1 MEVVIG
7 VILLIG
13 AFALGHTT
21 ADQEAAETRAR
32 LEREQVVESPKAG
45 FVPQGCRYRV
55 KGPVQRDL
63 TVSYSRQRSNDGAG
77 SEETRI
83 GAGND

>member
-32 LEREQVVESPKAG
+32 LEREQVVESLEDG
-45 FVPQGCRYRV
+45 FVAQDCRYRL
-55 KGPVQRDL
+55 KGPVQRNL
-63 TVSYSRQRSNDGAG
+63 AVPYIRQRSNVGTG
-77 SEETRI
+77 SEETRV
-83 GAGND
+83 GLRND

>member
-13 AFALGHTT
+13 SFALGQTT

-32 LEREQVVESPKAG
+32 LEREQAVESLENG
-45 FVPQGCRYRV
+45 CVPQDCRYRV
-55 KGPVQRDL
+55 NGPVQRDL
-63 TVSYSRQRSNDGAG
+63 TVPYSRQRSSDGAG
-77 SEETRI
+77 SILTRV
-83 GAGND
+83 GVGDE

>member
-21 ADQEAAETRAR
+21 ADQDAAETRAR
-32 LEREQVVESPKAG
+32 LEREQVVESSEDG
-45 FVPQGCRYRV
+45 FVPQGYRYRLN
-55 KGPVQRDL
+55 GPVQRNL
-63 TVSYSRQRSNDGAG
+63 TVPYARQGSNERAWLQADEG
-77 SEETRI
+77 RLR
-83 GAGND
+83 

>member
-32 LEREQVVESPKAG
+32 LEREQVVESLEDG
-45 FVPQGCRYRV
+45 FVAQGCRYSAA
-55 KGPVQRDL
+55 GSVQRDL
-63 TVSYSRQRSNDGAG
+63 TLPYSRQPRNDGAG
-77 SEETRI
+77 SKETRV
-83 GAGND
+83 GLCDE

>member
-32 LEREQVVESPKAG
+32 LEREQVVESLEDG
-45 FVPQGCRYRV
+45 FVAQGCRYRV
-55 KGPVQRDL
+55 SGPAQRDL
-63 TVSYSRQRSNDGAG
+63 TVPYTRQRSNDGADFG
-77 SEETRI
+77 ATRV
-83 GAGND
+83 GVGND

>member
-32 LEREQVVESPKAG
+32 LEREQVVESPENG
-45 FVPQGCRYRV
+45 FVPQGCRYRL
-55 KGPVQRDL
+55 KGPVQRNL
-63 TVSYSRQRSNDGAG
+63 AVPYIRQRSNDGRG
-77 SEETRI
+77 SKETRV
-83 GAGND
+83 GVGND

>member
-21 ADQEAAETRAR
+21 ADQEATETRAR
-32 LEREQVVESPKAG
+32 LEREQVVESPENG

-55 KGPVQRDL
+55 NGPVQRNL
-63 TVSYSRQRSNDGAG
+63 AVPYIRQRSNERAG
-77 SEETRI
+77 SKQTKV
-83 GAGND
+83 ACGNE

>member
-1 MEVVIG
+1 VEVVIG

-21 ADQEAAETRAR
+21 ADQDAAETRAR
-32 LEREQVVESPKAG
+32 LEREQVFESLEDG

-55 KGPVQRDL
+55 NGPVQRNL
-63 TVSYSRQRSNDGAG
+63 TVPYSRQRSNDGTG
-77 SEETRI
+77 SEETRV
-83 GAGND
+83 GVGND

>member
-21 ADQEAAETRAR
+21 ADQDAAETRAR
-32 LEREQVVESPKAG
+32 LEREQVVESLEDG

-55 KGPVQRDL
+55 NGPVQRDL
-63 TVSYSRQRSNDGAG
+63 TVPYSPQRSSDGAG
-77 SEETRI
+77 SDETRV
-83 GAGND
+83 GEGNE

>member
-21 ADQEAAETRAR
+21 ADQETAETRAR
-32 LEREQVVESPKAG
+32 LEREQVVESLEDGFGPK
-45 FVPQGCRYRV
+45 GCRYRV
-55 KGPVQRDL
+55 NGPVQRDL
-63 TVSYSRQRSNDGAG
+63 TVLYSRQRSSDGAG
-77 SEETRI
+77 STETRV
-83 GAGND
+83 GVGNE

>member
-21 ADQEAAETRAR
+21 ADQDAAETRASV
-32 LEREQVVESPKAG
+32 EREQVVESLEDG
-45 FVPQGCRYRV
+45 FIAQDCRYRV
-55 KGPVQRDL
+55 NGPVQRDL
-63 TVSYSRQRSNDGAG
+63 AVPYIRQRSNDGAG
-77 SEETRI
+77 SKEARVSC
-83 GAGND
+83 GND

>member
-21 ADQEAAETRAR
+21 ADQNAAETRAR
-32 LEREQVVESPKAG
+32 LEREQVVESLEDG

-55 KGPVQRDL
+55 NGPVQRDL
-63 TVSYSRQRSNDGAG
+63 AVPYSRQRSNDGAG
-77 SEETRI
+77 SEETRV
-83 GAGND
+83 GLRNE

>member
-1 MEVVIG
+1 VEVVIG

-21 ADQEAAETRAR
+21 ADQEATETRAR
-32 LEREQVVESPKAG
+32 LERERVVESSEDG

-55 KGPVQRDL
+55 NGPVQRDL
-63 TVSYSRQRSNDGAG
+63 TVPYSRQRSSDGAG
-77 SEETRI
+77 SDETRV
-83 GAGND
+83 GVGNE

>member
-1 MEVVIG
+1 VEVVIG

-21 ADQEAAETRAR
+21 ADQDAAETRAR
-32 LEREQVVESPKAG
+32 LEREQVVESSEDG

-55 KGPVQRDL
+55 NGPVQRNL
-63 TVSYSRQRSNDGAG
+63 TVPYTRQRSNDGAG
-77 SEETRI
+77 SKEARV
-83 GAGND
+83 ACGND